1 MPREPREDIVAKK
14 PSGRYR
20 ADVKPSIL
28 DFELRSRDAHVAK
41 LQRKLQLQEEKAE
54 RKRIKAERKA
64 FEAVSKSDPQT
75 GSVFVV
81 QRRRPLISARYKK
94 FRSVLTMS
102 IAAGL
107 ITCFGLPAYAFNPD
121 QIAMAEFTSSTV
133 QQLAENAGSQSI
145 TVAAIKSVIFDRGT
159 YKSATEAELARQN
172 TLNLYRKY
180 NGLTVEDYLANP
192 LYHKIDGGNVLRV
205 AEQYVGTPYVFGGES
220 PAGFD
225 CSGYVAFVFSQF
237 GVALP
242 HSVRSQDA
250 LGALVSEKNAK
261 PGDLVV
267 FNDDSHDGIY
277 AGNGQFYHAPRPG
290 DQVKLAPIF
299 TPNVHYVRIFSQ
311 G

>member
-1 MPREPREDIVAKK
+1 MAKR
-14 PSGRYR
+14 PAGRYR

-54 RKRIKAERKA
+54 RKRLKAERKA
-64 FEAVSKSDPQT
+64 FETTAQSDPQT
-75 GSVFVV
+75 GSVYVV
-81 QRRRPLISARYKK
+81 QRRKPLISENHKK

-121 QIAMAEFTSSTV
+121 QTAMAEFTSSNA

-172 TLNLYRKY
+172 TLNIYRKY
-180 NGLTVEDYLANP
+180 TGLTVDDYLANP
-192 LYHKIDGGNVLRV
+192 IYNKIDGGKVLKV

-277 AGNGQFYHAPRPG
+277 AGNGQFYHSPRPG

-299 TPNVHYVRIFSQ
+299 TPDVHYVRIFSQ
-311 G
+311 K